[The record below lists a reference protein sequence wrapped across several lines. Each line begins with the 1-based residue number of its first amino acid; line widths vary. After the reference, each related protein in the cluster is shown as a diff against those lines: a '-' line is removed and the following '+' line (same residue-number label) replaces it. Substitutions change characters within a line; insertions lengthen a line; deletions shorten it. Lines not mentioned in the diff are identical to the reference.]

1 MVSAPS
7 VAKERN
13 IEISEVTCEDL
24 DEFQTK
30 ITLLLT
36 TETQTRAVSGTLFA
50 GNKPRLVEIKGISI
64 DAELGPHML
73 YITNEDKPGFIGD
86 LGTTLG
92 QNNINIATF
101 SLGRNK
107 AGGDAI
113 ALIEIDQPVTEH
125 IIENVRQLPHVM
137 RVLPLS
143 F

>member
-1 MVSAPS
+1 
-7 VAKERN
+7 
-13 IEISEVTCEDL
+13 
-24 DEFQTK
+24 
-30 ITLLLT
+30 
-36 TETQTRAVSGTLFA
+36 
-50 GNKPRLVEIKGISI
+50 
-64 DAELGPHML
+64 ML